1 MTARITELLEVLGD
15 GEWHTLR
22 EVEQKTSLGTDQIQR
37 LIEFLKEYGFITVDE
52 MERRLRLDETVQEL
66 LMQTSTS

>member
-1 MTARITELLEVLGD
+1 MTERIAEILDVLGD

-22 EVEQKTSLGTDQIQR
+22 DVQQKTSLSRNQIQR
-37 LIEFLKEYGFITVDE
+37 LIEFLKEYGFVKVDE
-52 MERRLRLDETVQEL
+52 TERRLRLDETVQEL